1 MSVGML
7 LILALLLA
15 VALSLITAIV
25 AESTEDKTALM
36 MTVVMLIMIIV
47 MSGNIGAYAV
57 IGNLY
62 NCIHMIA
69 GEKYEIIKYENLGD
83 DYLIC
88 VKICPETKT
97 PTMAV
102 FQVRASQ
109 FHVTKDDKYCVYVDG
124 TLEGIK

>member
-1 MSVGML
+1 MSVAML
-7 LILALLLA
+7 AILVSLTLVLA
-15 VALSLITAIV
+15 FLITAIV
-25 AESTEDKTALM
+25 AENSQDKTALM
-36 MTVVMLIMIIV
+36 ATFVMLITMIMI
-47 MSGNIGAYAV
+47 SGNIGAYVV

-62 NCIHMIA
+62 NCCHMEH
-69 GEKYEIIKYENLGD
+69 GYKYEIIKYENLGD

-88 VKICPETKT
+88 VKVNPKTKT

-109 FHVTKDDKYCVYVDG
+109 FHITKDDKHCVYVDG